1 MNTECISLQCKVY
14 HYRDIIVPL
23 LGCSSCWEAKP
34 EPALRHLQHQTPG
47 NASTSCNSKS
57 VWDSLP
63 VLYYL
68 MINVLAHWNLLTEDD
83 WASAMKKD
91 SSPLHILNPTGFEI
105 QLFKSIV
112 KDDAYLPR
120 YWFFSVASKSD
131 DPYLVHAVF
140 SPTMIL

>member
-1 MNTECISLQCKVY
+1 M
-14 HYRDIIVPL
+14 
-23 LGCSSCWEAKP
+23 
-34 EPALRHLQHQTPG
+34 
-47 NASTSCNSKS
+47 
-57 VWDSLP
+57 
-63 VLYYL
+63 
-68 MINVLAHWNLLTEDD
+68 TEDD

-120 YWFFSVASKSD
+120 YWLSSIASKPD

-140 SPTMIL
+140 